1 MINKNML
8 KIDKS
13 KIEAY
18 GIPVGFEGH
27 VINNIL
33 SINKRNV
40 IYLAKDDKDAE
51 IIEPHYLFLVQN
63 TNL

>member
-13 KIEAY
+13 KKIEVY

-27 VINNIL
+27 VINNVLYI
-33 SINKRNV
+33 S
-40 IYLAKDDKDAE
+40 
-51 IIEPHYLFLVQN
+51 
-63 TNL
+63 

>member
-13 KIEAY
+13 KKIEAY

-33 SINKRNV
+33 SINIK
-40 IYLAKDDKDAE
+40 KC
-51 IIEPHYLFLVQN
+51 YLFSQR
-63 TNL
+63 

>member
-13 KIEAY
+13 KKIEAY

-33 SINKRNV
+33 SINKRNI
-40 IYLAKDDKDAE
+40 IYEL
-51 IIEPHYLFLVQN
+51 HGTRLCN
-63 TNL
+63 

>member
-1 MINKNML
+1 ML

-13 KIEAY
+13 KKIEAY

-33 SINKRNV
+33 SIKKRNI

-51 IIEPHYLFLVQN
+51 IIISSLLFFN
-63 TNL
+63 